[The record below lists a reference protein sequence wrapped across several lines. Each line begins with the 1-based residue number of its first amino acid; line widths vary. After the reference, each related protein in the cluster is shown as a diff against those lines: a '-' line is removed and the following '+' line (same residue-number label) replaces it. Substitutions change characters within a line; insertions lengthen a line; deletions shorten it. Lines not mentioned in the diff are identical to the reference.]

1 MKKNLA
7 LLFSVIIFTAL
18 IGFGFFGINGVLAA
32 DVNWSLDPGSTAS
45 GALDSGTSVAKVN
58 GVPNNIRDNDSTTTY
73 YEGECVSYIT
83 NCNFS
88 YSALVTFPQA
98 VSLNKVEIAH
108 RFELGQYSPSVSWI
122 VALNIGGNWLDVM
135 TGTENTINLASTKT
149 NTQTGSWSNVS
160 AIRIKATGKA
170 NYGSP
175 YNAVARHYTYELR
188 AFGPSL
194 PVPPTVTT
202 SPASDVS
209 SYYAQLNGT
218 ANPNGFATTAWF
230 RYSSTNPGSCND
242 TFGYR
247 YPELTNTQKSLGS
260 GTSSVSFNTAGVG
273 LSHSRT
279 TTYYYCAIA
288 ENSGGKGFGSIVSY
302 TTRDVSTGVNPA
314 SGQIVLGK
322 ETAVSTTVTVT
333 HVSGG
338 PNVGPVDFS
347 ISGLPSGVTAAF
359 SLSSCT
365 PTCNSTLTFTAG
377 GGATPGVY
385 PITIEATDKYL
396 SIKQI
401 YKTTYTLTIAKRT
414 LTVTKSSA
422 GAANGTVTSSPSGI
436 NCGADCSEVY
446 NYGTSVTLTASNT
459 NGAVFLNWTG
469 ACTGSGT
476 TCTVNI
482 DADKSVNAA
491 FGQTFNTKTLTVSKS
506 GSGSGTVTSSP
517 AGINCGADCSENY
530 IDGTSVTLTASVS
543 GGSTFTGWSGAGC
556 SGTGICVVTMNSAQ
570 SVTANFNANSPGV
583 STNPVSSVTANGAA
597 LNGSANPNGLA
608 TSAWFE
614 WGTSASLST
623 FNTTSPTQNLG
634 SGTSAVSYSASISGL
649 SSGATYYFRAAAS
662 NSSGTSKGTILNF
675 TTVAVAAPG
684 VSVVPTNLT
693 VIPGDSC
700 VAALQPTL
708 SWDLSSAMWFSK
720 GWAWSTNIRWIS
732 FNSSN
737 CDTDNDGTSN
747 GGSGC
752 PVAGTAMSAYSVKI
766 DSGNG
771 NFSGYAWSS
780 RIGWISFGDYN
791 GDGAIN
797 SSDEN
802 ISGAPCSGNCRAK
815 LNLSNNQVTG
825 WARVLRYKSF
835 GGDRGWIK
843 LSGTATNGSTY
854 GIYKNGNNLEGYV
867 WGSENIGW
875 IRFNGSNYGVTVVVP
890 TQSAYQ
896 VQVDSDP
903 VFPFP
908 AEVDTGKVASSG
920 RTYTVPSGKLNY
932 GTTYYWRAKIWD
944 TENSESSWVNGPSFG
959 TAAHQYPR
967 VDFEWTPKTP
977 SALETV
983 EFKDKSIVYGGTS
996 ISDWLWT
1003 FQDAIC
1009 KTPATGCET
1018 VQNPKITFNEV
1029 AEKSNKSVS
1038 LKVTD
1043 SDGFSCLLNKSI
1055 PVNVKLPEIKEVAPK
1070 K

>member
-543 GGSTFTGWSGAGC
+543 GGSTFTGWSGAC
-556 SGTGICVVTMNSAQ
+556 TGTGLCSVKMTSDQ
-570 SVTANFNANSPGV
+570 SVTAIF
-583 STNPVSSVTANGAA
+583 
-597 LNGSANPNGLA
+597 
-608 TSAWFE
+608 
-614 WGTSASLST
+614 SASLTSGSLAGTWIGTWNWSGPGSFGCIFNDGGAMSVTLTQAGTTATGSNLST
-623 FNTTSPTQNLG
+623 GGVESRWDYDCSVGRVDTVTGGTFSLSA
-634 SGTSAVSYSASISGL
+634 SGTAFNMQFSIALGTGAL
-649 SSGATYYFRAAAS
+649 SF
-662 NSSGTSKGTILNF
+662 
-675 TTVAVAAPG
+675 
-684 VSVVPTNLT
+684 
-693 VIPGDSC
+693 
-700 VAALQPTL
+700 
-708 SWDLSSAMWFSK
+708 
-720 GWAWSTNIRWIS
+720 
-732 FNSSN
+732 
-737 CDTDNDGTSN
+737 
-747 GGSGC
+747 
-752 PVAGTAMSAYSVKI
+752 
-766 DSGNG
+766 
-771 NFSGYAWSS
+771 
-780 RIGWISFGDYN
+780 
-791 GDGAIN
+791 
-797 SSDEN
+797 
-802 ISGAPCSGNCRAK
+802 
-815 LNLSNNQVTG
+815 
-825 WARVLRYKSF
+825 
-835 GGDRGWIK
+835 
-843 LSGTATNGSTY
+843 SGTATLTNA
-854 GIYKNGNNLEGYV
+854 NNTL
-867 WGSENIGW
+867 
-875 IRFNGSNYGVTVVVP
+875 
-890 TQSAYQ
+890 
-896 VQVDSDP
+896 
-903 VFPFP
+903 
-908 AEVDTGKVASSG
+908 TGTFV
-920 RTYTVPSGKLNY
+920 RTT
-932 GTTYYWRAKIWD
+932 
-944 TENSESSWVNGPSFG
+944 
-959 TAAHQYPR
+959 
-967 VDFEWTPKTP
+967 
-977 SALETV
+977 
-983 EFKDKSIVYGGTS
+983 GGTGS
-996 ISDWLWT
+996 FT
-1003 FQDAIC
+1003 
-1009 KTPATGCET
+1009 
-1018 VQNPKITFNEV
+1018 
-1029 AEKSNKSVS
+1029 
-1038 LKVTD
+1038 
-1043 SDGFSCLLNKSI
+1043 LNRQ
-1055 PVNVKLPEIKEVAPK
+1055 
-1070 K
+1070 